1 MPNLLQRLTHHL
13 RRRFFPSLTPTPTPI
28 PTPLEPTPDRLCLD
42 CDSPDIWAESRCQ
55 RCCENYLGYLF
66 EVQEETR
73 LWAHDEERDARE
85 KSYYAAVFDEARQR
99 SLTCMERHRELGQIQ
114 LERKRLDVLERAH
127 HQGIQDL
134 IDTFQSNPPVAAE
147 L

>member
-1 MPNLLQRLTHHL
+1 MPNLLQRLTQHL
-13 RRRFFPSLTPTPTPI
+13 RRRFLPTPI
-28 PTPLEPTPDRLCLD
+28 PTPTPLEPVPDRLCRD
-42 CDSPDIWAESRCQ
+42 CDSPDLWAENRCQ
-55 RCCENYLGYLF
+55 RCCENYLGYLL
-66 EVQEETR
+66 EVHEENL
-73 LWAHDEERDARE
+73 LWAHDEERDARDN
-85 KSYYAAVFDEARQR
+85 SYYAAVFDDARQR

-134 IDTFQSNPPVAAE
+134 IDTFQSNPPVASD